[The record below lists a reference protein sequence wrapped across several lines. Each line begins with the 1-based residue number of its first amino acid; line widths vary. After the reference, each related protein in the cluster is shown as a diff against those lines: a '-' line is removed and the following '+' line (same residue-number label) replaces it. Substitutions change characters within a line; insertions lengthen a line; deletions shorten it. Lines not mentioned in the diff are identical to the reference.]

1 MCPPHCLP
9 AALWD
14 GQGVDRE
21 GPLFPPPPAN
31 QSEWCVG
38 GMVRGQVGLCPS
50 LSLHDREALSERGW
64 FSTFFY

>member
-1 MCPPHCLP
+1 MCPPHRLP
-9 AALWD
+9 AALRD

-21 GPLFPPPPAN
+21 GPLSPAPR
-31 QSEWCVG
+31 QSECVEWRG
-38 GMVRGQVGLCPS
+38 AVVRGQVGLCPS